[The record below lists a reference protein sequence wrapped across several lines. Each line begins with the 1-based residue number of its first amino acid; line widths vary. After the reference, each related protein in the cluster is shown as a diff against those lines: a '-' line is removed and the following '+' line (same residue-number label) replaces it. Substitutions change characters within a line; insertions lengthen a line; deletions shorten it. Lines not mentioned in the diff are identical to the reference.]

1 MTAVAERPE
10 LDEAEDTRERVT
22 VWDTGEVLYVHP
34 VASLFPMMTN
44 EELDDLAEDI
54 KANGQAD
61 PIILDQHRQLL
72 DGRNRLEACGRA
84 GTCPD
89 ISEVFL
95 EDAVAFILSKNVTRR
110 HLSKGQAAMAVAKAR
125 DFQKL
130 KIVDA
135 AAQAGVSVGR
145 VGQAVVVLEHAP
157 DLVAKVLRGATG
169 LDEAYRTAVERKRT
183 AESEEAQMECL
194 RIDASDLATL
204 VTEGALTLSE
214 AMAAL
219 RKREENAQAHRQAT
233 TKLVAGGLLA
243 FDPGAWTSGDRATAL
258 WEAFDPSLLP
268 PGQEVTVARLRA
280 CAAVL
285 EQLIA
290 RVEGTADDE
299 R

>member
-1 MTAVAERPE
+1 MAVAERLE
-10 LDEAEDTRERVT
+10 LDEAEETRERVT

-44 EELDDLAEDI
+44 EELDDLAADI
-54 KANGQAD
+54 KTNGQAD

-84 GTCPD
+84 GTSPD

-110 HLSKGQAAMAVAKAR
+110 HLSKGQAAMA
-125 DFQKL
+125 L
-130 KIVDA
+130 
-135 AAQAGVSVGR
+135 AQAGRFATNQRAAARTLGLSQPR
-145 VGQAVVVLEHAP
+145 LAYAVVVLDHAP
-157 DLVAKVLRGATG
+157 DLAPAVLSGAIS
-169 LDEAYRTAVERKRT
+169 LDEAYRTATDRKRA
-183 AESEEAQMECL
+183 AENEEAQMERL
-194 RIDASDLATL
+194 RVEASDLATL
-204 VTEGALTLSE
+204 VTEGALPLSE
-214 AMAAL
+214 AIAAL

-233 TKLVAGGLLA
+233 TRLVASGLLA
-243 FDPGAWTSGDRATAL
+243 FDPGKWTSGDRATAL

-268 PGQEVTVARLRA
+268 AGQEVTVARLRA

-290 RVEGTADDE
+290 RVEGTVDAQ